1 MGGCPFYIKESDYM
15 FDGRLLIVG
24 DYRLPLKFIKLE
36 TYKATPNQRL
46 DRDSYEDA
54 NGDLQRNALDKT
66 RTKIEFETPPL
77 HYLDKREFMANLR
90 EQFNK
95 SQAEYNQRKVQLTYF
110 NDETDE
116 YDTAFFYIPDIT
128 WTYYNVDEENAD
140 ITYMPTRIA
149 FIEY

>member
-1 MGGCPFYIKESDYM
+1 M

-24 DYRLPLKFIKLE
+24 DYRFPLDYIRLE
-36 TYKATPNQRL
+36 TYKTTPNQRL

-54 NGDLQRNALDKT
+54 NGDLQRNALNKT
-66 RTKIEFETPPL
+66 RTKIEFETP
-77 HYLDKREFMANLR
+77 YLRYYDKRILMANLR
-90 EQFNK
+90 EQFNN
-95 SQAEYNQRKVQLTYF
+95 SQAEHNERKVQLTYF

-128 WTYYNVDEENAD
+128 WTYYNVDEVNKD
-140 ITYMPTRIA
+140 ILYLPTRIA